1 MERILGQ
8 DRAVDQL
15 LRAIASG
22 RVHHAW
28 VFAGPRGVGKF
39 TAAMEFA
46 KLLLDPAAGPDLT
59 GRWSVDPHGP
69 IAARVDSGNHPDLH
83 VIRKELALISD
94 NPALRTRKLS
104 NIPVDLLREHMIG
117 GKGPGDRRYE
127 PVVFHSPTMGNRKV
141 FIIDEAE
148 LLETT
153 GQNALL
159 KTLEEPPTGT
169 HLILVTSRPEQLL
182 PTIHSRAQL
191 VRFRLLPPAAMN
203 AWMDRARLAADDPM
217 ERAWITAFADGSPG
231 VAKLAADHGFHA
243 WETQLDQ
250 LLARLERG
258 GWTTELGDAM
268 AALVDEFAA
277 GWVKAHANASK
288 DAANKDGAAH
298 LLSLLAARLRRS
310 LRTATSPG
318 GGETGPAL
326 ARIEAVH
333 RCEQELAANVNLKQ
347 AFEGLAIAWARA
359 GEPSAAT
366 APVLD
371 ALLAGG

>member
-1 MERILGQ
+1 
-8 DRAVDQL
+8 
-15 LRAIASG
+15 
-22 RVHHAW
+22 
-28 VFAGPRGVGKF
+28 
-39 TAAMEFA
+39 
-46 KLLLDPAAGPDLT
+46 
-59 GRWSVDPHGP
+59 
-69 IAARVDSGNHPDLH
+69 
-83 VIRKELALISD
+83 
-94 NPALRTRKLS
+94 
-104 NIPVDLLREHMIG
+104 
-117 GKGPGDRRYE
+117 
-127 PVVFHSPTMGNRKV
+127 
-141 FIIDEAE
+141 
-148 LLETT
+148 
-153 GQNALL
+153 
-159 KTLEEPPTGT
+159 
-169 HLILVTSRPEQLL
+169 
-182 PTIHSRAQL
+182 
-191 VRFRLLPPAAMN
+191 
-203 AWMDRARLAADDPM
+203 
-217 ERAWITAFADGSPG
+217 
-231 VAKLAADHGFHA
+231 
-243 WETQLDQ
+243 
-250 LLARLERG
+250 
-258 GWTTELGDAM
+258 M